1 MDKLNFLLT
10 TAYKPIFELARRH
23 RLPIADMSATFDPAD
38 PSLYVS
44 QIEPSA
50 RGGLL
55 ISNLLSHVLSR
66 HDFSGPSKT
75 YSIPPDCHGA
85 TKALDEAAPF
95 DHDGVVVRDT

>member
-1 MDKLNFLLT
+1 MSLRSSMTNLVAVDCTNFD
-10 TAYKPIFELARRH
+10 FR
-23 RLPIADMSATFDPAD
+23 
-38 PSLYVS
+38 
-44 QIEPSA
+44 PSA

-75 YSIPPDCHGA
+75 YSIPPDRHGA
-85 TKALDEAAPF
+85 TKALDEAAQF